1 MQTPTKFL
9 EPLGLV
15 RPLEGFTYQ
24 MDTPIKWTIIGL
36 DLKLMKWALNDPPRA
51 SESGHPGDQN
61 YPRSVPTIGCFLGFT
76 LPALGPALW
85 GCPFDRCVHLIGEP
99 F

>member
-1 MQTPTKFL
+1 
-9 EPLGLV
+9 
-15 RPLEGFTYQ
+15 
-24 MDTPIKWTIIGL
+24 MDTPIKWTVIGL
-36 DLKLMKWALNDPPRA
+36 DLKLMKQALNDPLRA

-61 YPRSVPTIGCFLGFT
+61 CPRSVPTIGCFLGPT
-76 LPALGPALW
+76 WPALGLALW